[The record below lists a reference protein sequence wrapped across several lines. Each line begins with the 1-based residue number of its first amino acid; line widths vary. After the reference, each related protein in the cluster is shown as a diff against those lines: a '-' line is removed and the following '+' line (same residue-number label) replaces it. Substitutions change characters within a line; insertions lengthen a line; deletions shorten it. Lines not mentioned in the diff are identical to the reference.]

1 MNINLAR
8 KWRSKQFDEIVGQPL
23 AVRLL
28 KNSLYRNLL
37 FPVYLLSGTRGTGK
51 TSTAR
56 IFAAAVNCKM
66 LKEFQK
72 EPQNHPLP
80 CLSCDSCKAMQRM
93 EHPDV
98 IEIDAASHTG
108 VDNVRQIIEAAS
120 FVPVLGGKKIYLI
133 DEAHMLSKAA
143 FNAFLKIL
151 EEPPQTV
158 VFMLVT
164 TDPHKI
170 IPTVL
175 SRCFQVFFD
184 PIKPADI
191 IRHLTFICEQEGVSA
206 EPEAL
211 ILIAQESEGCMR
223 DALNLLER
231 LRALPELVSVN
242 ASPVITKDTVLM
254 VLGSVDDDR
263 IGQVLFSIVTND
275 PSAVLD
281 TWVRLEMARFSP
293 SSVWKKLV
301 ETLRRSLWL
310 KQSVAPDEMPIPE
323 ILQKV
328 VDAASYERLI
338 EMLEVC
344 YSYELSFAKTSAP
357 GILLEVLLLKMVTSR
372 IEGQSHSDRKKESAV
387 QAQPAKTLVSQ
398 VGKAQSVSPS
408 QRTVISVVPAVEM
421 SAHMAQSLPVAEV
434 KNVDPVAQEVSSQ
447 VPQEVQEKFHPT
459 PGEEVAHKAE
469 HAPSGPVELGTWG
482 SCLRELEGM
491 QDPLVVSIF
500 KQCARHV
507 YQEGTLELTFSQDL
521 LFFKDWLGKTEAIWK
536 PIIEK
541 FYGVGTKLQPN
552 FDGVSTKQR
561 PIVAGPIKP
570 VLRVVPPSQVPR
582 ATPPGAAPRSPS
594 QAPVQQT
601 TNPQPA
607 QKTSSQA
614 SSGQQPQRTFVARGS
629 QKTGPQ
635 EPEGKAV
642 SPEGLKTGSLIA
654 QAFPGRLLEH
664 GSSSK
669 EGI

>member
-8 KWRSKQFDEIVGQPL
+8 KWRSKQFDEIVGQAL

-28 KNSLYRNLL
+28 KNSLYRNLI

-51 TSTAR
+51 TSMAR
-56 IFAAAVNCKM
+56 IFAAALNCTM

-72 EPQNHPLP
+72 DPQNHSLP
-80 CLSCDSCKAMQRM
+80 CLSCDSCKAMVRM

-184 PIKPADI
+184 PIKPADV

-211 ILIAQESEGCMR
+211 MLIAQETEGCMR

-231 LRALPELVSVN
+231 LRALPELVSMD
-242 ASPVITKDTVLM
+242 ASTIITKDTVLM
-254 VLGSVDDDR
+254 VLGSIDDDR
-263 IGQVLFSIVTND
+263 IGQLLWAVVTSD
-275 PSAVLD
+275 APAVLD
-281 TWVRLEMARFSP
+281 TWARLEMARFSP

-310 KQSVAPDEMPIPE
+310 KQSVAPDEMPVPE

-328 VDAASYERLI
+328 VDTASYERLI
-338 EMLEVC
+338 EMIEVC

-357 GILLEVLLLKMVTSR
+357 GTLLEVLLLKMVIPSKEQHSR
-372 IEGQSHSDRKKESAV
+372 REPKRES
-387 QAQPAKTLVSQ
+387 
-398 VGKAQSVSPS
+398 G
-408 QRTVISVVPAVEM
+408 ISVVPAQPAKNTTPTSFKAQASPVIPA
-421 SAHMAQSLPVAEV
+421 SAALNSSSRPIGSGTASGSNSQSTSSEPQNVVRGIGQVSPDDAQGVQNSSLVT
-434 KNVDPVAQEVSSQ
+434 
-447 VPQEVQEKFHPT
+447 VQE
-459 PGEEVAHKAE
+459 AAE
-469 HAPSGPVELGTWG
+469 REGPH
-482 SCLRELEGM
+482 S
-491 QDPLVVSIF
+491 
-500 KQCARHV
+500 
-507 YQEGTLELTFSQDL
+507 
-521 LFFKDWLGKTEAIWK
+521 
-536 PIIEK
+536 
-541 FYGVGTKLQPN
+541 
-552 FDGVSTKQR
+552 
-561 PIVAGPIKP
+561 
-570 VLRVVPPSQVPR
+570 
-582 ATPPGAAPRSPS
+582 
-594 QAPVQQT
+594 
-601 TNPQPA
+601 
-607 QKTSSQA
+607 
-614 SSGQQPQRTFVARGS
+614 
-629 QKTGPQ
+629 
-635 EPEGKAV
+635 
-642 SPEGLKTGSLIA
+642 
-654 QAFPGRLLEH
+654 
-664 GSSSK
+664 
-669 EGI
+669 